1 MQPPERVNSRMWTT
15 TAHSS
20 GPGDDLAVRDQEPA
34 VVAGSPAVPARGDP
48 REVRRVGEAVLQSLL
63 GERGMQHALSP
74 DAGLPSALL
83 PGGVEPVAAGG
94 SNIGEARR
102 LCPRDQPAAG
112 VGLCSVAAGDDDQT
126 IDLGQVSSS
135 AVANGG
141 TSTPIPFYIHLENC
155 SVDTAN
161 TVSTTFTGA
170 DSSVDGAVL
179 GVTGSATDVGIVM
192 TDGDSNTITLGEAT
206 AGQTLQNGDNTLAY
220 SAYIIGGEAPTEGDF
235 TGVTNWTLAYE

>member
-1 MQPPERVNSRMWTT
+1 MKLNNVF
-15 TAHSS
+15 
-20 GPGDDLAVRDQEPA
+20 
-34 VVAGSPAVPARGDP
+34 
-48 REVRRVGEAVLQSLL
+48 
-63 GERGMQHALSP
+63 
-74 DAGLPSALL
+74 SALVL
-83 PGGVEPVAAGG
+83 ASGLTAFGAQADQGSGVVTFTG
-94 SNIGEARR
+94 SVIDA
-102 LCPRDQPAAG
+102 P
-112 VGLCSVAAGDDDQT
+112 CSVAAGDDDQT

-141 TSTPIPFYIHLENC
+141 TSTPVPFYIHLENC

-192 TDGDSNTITLGEAT
+192 TDGDSNAITLGEAT
-206 AGQTLQNGDNTLAY
+206 VGQTIQNGDNTLAY